1 MYSKLSTSLVAEL
14 IGTFAL
20 VFIGAGAG
28 ALAKIGGGLVGVA
41 LAHGLVVIGFA
52 YAYGHI
58 SGTHINP
65 AVTLGVWTAGKIET
79 ARAGSYIVFQIAGGL
94 LAALT
99 LRWILGGT
107 ETGLGATRLAHGLS
121 VGDATINMTP
131 VTGLVLEAILTFF
144 LANAVLNAGI
154 SGKATI
160 PGGLAIGFTLAFCIL
175 MGGPLTGASL
185 NPARSI
191 GPALVTGDLTDL
203 WIYLVGPA
211 LGGVAAGLLYK
222 GFLEERTAGLKKR

>member
-1 MYSKLSTSLVAEL
+1 MYHKLSTSLLAEF

-28 ALAKIGGGLVGVA
+28 ALGIGGLVGVA
-41 LAHGLVVIGFA
+41 FAHGLVVVGLA
-52 YAYGHI
+52 YSYGHI

-65 AVTLGVWTAGKIET
+65 AVTLGVLAAGKID
-79 ARAGSYIVFQIAGGL
+79 APRAFSYIVFQIAGGI
-94 LAALT
+94 LAAFVLA
-99 LRWILGGT
+99 WVLGGT
-107 ETGLGATRLAHGLS
+107 GTGLGATTLARGLE
-121 VGDATINMTP
+121 VKDVTITITP
-131 VTGLVLEAILTFF
+131 LIGLVVEAILTFF
-144 LANAVLNAGI
+144 LVNAVMNAGI

-160 PGGLAIGFTLAFCIL
+160 PGGLAIGLTLTFCIL

-191 GPALVTGDLTDL
+191 GPALATGNFSNL
-203 WIYLVGPA
+203 WVYLLGPI

-222 GFLEERTAGLKKR
+222 AVYEEEQHPHPRKK

>member
-1 MYSKLSTSLVAEL
+1 MYSRLSTSLVAEL

-20 VFIGAGAG
+20 IFIGAGAG
-28 ALAKIGGGLVGVA
+28 ALGIGGLVGVA
-41 LAHGLVVIGFA
+41 LAHGLVVLGFA

-65 AVTLGVWTAGKIET
+65 AVTLGVWAAGKIET
-79 ARAGSYIVFQIAGGL
+79 ARAASYIVFQIAGGL
-94 LAALT
+94 LGALA

-107 ETGLGATRLAHGLS
+107 ETGLGATRLAHGLT
-121 VGDATINMTP
+121 VGNATINMTP
-131 VTGLVLEAILTFF
+131 LTGLVLEAILTFF
-144 LANAVLNAGI
+144 LVNAVMNAGI

-160 PGGLAIGFTLAFCIL
+160 PGGLAIGLTLTFCIL

-211 LGGVAAGLLYK
+211 LGGLAAGLLYK
-222 GFLEERTAGLKKR
+222 GFLEERIIAVKRK